1 MSQSSFASSSRASD
15 SMISN
20 ALNGGSADKNVHTYE
35 IVMRYLLKHIDISL
49 MIVLY
54 IAGSNRIDVYHMLLL
69 IFFAIYI
76 MYPNQFRKRFVWLL
90 YFMIVIATF
99 K

>member
-1 MSQSSFASSSRASD
+1 MSQSSFAGSSRASD
-15 SMISN
+15 SMMSN
-20 ALNGGSADKNVHTYE
+20 AFNGGSTYKNVHTYE

-54 IAGSNRIDVYHMLLL
+54 IAGVNRIDVYHMLLL

-90 YFMIVIATF
+90 YFIIFIATF